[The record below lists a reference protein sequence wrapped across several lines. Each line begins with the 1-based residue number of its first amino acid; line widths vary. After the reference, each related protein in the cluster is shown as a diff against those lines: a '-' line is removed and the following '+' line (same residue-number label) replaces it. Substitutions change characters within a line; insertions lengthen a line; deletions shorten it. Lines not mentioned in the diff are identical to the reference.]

1 MLSQGKLIMF
11 KKGCS
16 SIKPD
21 CTLVRSLVLVCL
33 VALAFSA
40 AWATQTYYASK
51 IAEETKEYKFTV
63 VNENQPKRKIE
74 VQIPK
79 GAIGAY
85 LDEENL
91 EEVEITVKVEE
102 ELVSCEEDTHYH
114 LKITFG
120 PSGAFFVPELEL
132 TLTGDYVDTGCD
144 VWLFDENGEALPGT
158 SSKSG
163 KKITFFVPHFS
174 EYDFDD
180 YDYGS

>member
-1 MLSQGKLIMF
+1 MF
-11 KKGCS
+11 KKGCN
-16 SIKPD
+16 SIKPG
-21 CTLVRSLVLVCL
+21 CTLVRSIVFVCL
-33 VALAFSA
+33 VALAFST

-51 IAEETKEYKFTV
+51 IAEETKECKFTV

-74 VQIPK
+74 VEIPK

-102 ELVSCEEDTHYH
+102 KLVSYEEDTHYH

-120 PSGAFFVPELEL
+120 PSLAFFVPELEL

-144 VWLFDENGEALPGT
+144 VWLFDEDGEAVPGKI
-158 SSKSG
+158 SKSG
-163 KKITFFVPHFS
+163 NKITFFIKHFS
-174 EYDFDD
+174 VYWTDDDDD
-180 YDYGS
+180 Y